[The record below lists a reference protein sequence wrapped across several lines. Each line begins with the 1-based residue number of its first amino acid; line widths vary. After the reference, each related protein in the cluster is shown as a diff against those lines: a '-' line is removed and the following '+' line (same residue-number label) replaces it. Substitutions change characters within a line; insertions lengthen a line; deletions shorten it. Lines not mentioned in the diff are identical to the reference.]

1 MQAVNNTFVDWINGN
16 KQFTIPAFQRDYSW
30 TTEQCDQMWDDI
42 MRSGDSEEG
51 DHFIGSIVSV
61 SGTPHS
67 PGFGSWL
74 VIDGQQRLATLS
86 ILLVALRDRIKK
98 ISWCDHEPTPQQ
110 IDAYYLKNEHETGER
125 KYKLALRGHD
135 APTLKSLVDG
145 KNPTELET
153 SSELIVE
160 AYRHFETLLDSPD
173 VDPERV
179 YRGICQLKIVD
190 VTLNR
195 GIDNPQRVF
204 ESLNSTGVDL
214 TQSDL
219 IRNYLLMGLPE
230 PEQTRMY
237 EDYWSVV
244 ENLFREAGSTPD
256 NFLRDY
262 IALKQKTA
270 TQPRTDRVYAEFKNF
285 WQPSDMDSIAALLQ
299 DLVRFGQ
306 YFVAFLM
313 PERIEAKSLST
324 EMRQVRSLGSAQQ
337 AILVMRLYECHEGGA
352 LSEGQFIRA
361 LRLISSYLVRRSV
374 LGMQTRRYWEAFAR
388 IAINISDESPFET
401 FQVALARQSYRFP
414 SNGDFM
420 SALQERDLYGLR
432 ICWHILSQLENAGQ
446 REPSPVGEYSIEH
459 IMPQSIENVP
469 RWKAMLGDEWEDVH
483 QTWLHRLGNL
493 TLTGYNSS
501 YSNRPFGDKKTID
514 GGFDQSAVRLNEFV
528 RKQTRWTAEEME
540 KRGRMLAERALGIW
554 PHNDADEELIL
565 EEERK
570 DLHARASR
578 RSLDSLTMSSS
589 VRDTLLAIRDAIREL
604 GDPIEII
611 EGRSLCYYDAQ
622 TASFFAETLPMT
634 GYVRVLLPI
643 DFGEVEVPNGVAQD
657 VTNWKFLRNVT
668 HRDCGVFVDVTGEE
682 SVPKAVAMVRQAF
695 NLEAE

>member
-1 MQAVNNTFVDWINGN
+1 MQAVNNTFVDLINGN

-51 DHFIGSIVSV
+51 DHFMGSIVSV
-61 SGTPHS
+61 SGATLS
-67 PGFGSWL
+67 PAFGLWL
-74 VIDGQQRLATLS
+74 VIDGQQRLTTLT
-86 ILLVALRDRIKK
+86 ILLIALRNHIRK
-98 ISWCDHEPTPQQ
+98 ISWSEPAPTPEQ
-110 IDAYYLKNEHETGER
+110 IDAYYLRNEHETGER
-125 KYKLALRGHD
+125 GYRLALRGHD
-135 APTLKSLVDG
+135 DPTLKALVDG
-145 KNPTELET
+145 KNLSEVQN
-153 SSELIVE
+153 SSELVVE
-160 AYRHFETLLDSPD
+160 AYHHFEALLDSKD
-173 VDPERV
+173 VDPGRV
-179 YRGICQLKIVD
+179 YRGICQLKIVN
-190 VTLNR
+190 VTLDR

-244 ENLFREAGSTPD
+244 ESLFREAGSTPD

-262 IALKQKTA
+262 IALKQTTA
-270 TQPRTDRVYAEFKNF
+270 NQPRADRIYAEFKNF
-285 WQPSDMDSIAALLQ
+285 WQPSDMDSLAALLR
-299 DLVRFGQ
+299 DLVRFGR
-306 YFVAFLM
+306 YFVAFLR

-324 EMRQVRSLGSAQQ
+324 EMRQVRSLGSGQ
-337 AILVMRLYECHEGGA
+337 AILVLRLYECYEDGT
-352 LSEGQFIRA
+352 LEESQFARA
-361 LRLISSYLVRRSV
+361 LRLVSSYLVRRSV
-374 LGMQTRRYWEAFAR
+374 LGLQTRGYWEAFAR
-388 IAINISDESPFET
+388 MAINISDESPFES

-414 SNGDFM
+414 SDGEFTSD
-420 SALQERDLYGLR
+420 LQRRDLYGLR
-432 ICWHILSQLENAGQ
+432 ICWHILSQMENAGQ
-446 REPSPVGEYSIEH
+446 TEPSPVGEYSIEH

-469 RWKAMLGDEWEDVH
+469 EWKTMLGDEWEDVH
-483 QTWLHRLGNL
+483 QAWLHKLGNL

-501 YSNRPFGDKKTID
+501 YSNRPFEEKKTIPD
-514 GGFDQSAVRLNEFV
+514 GFEQSAVRLNLFV
-528 RKQTRWTAEEME
+528 REQTKWRAGEME
-540 KRGRMLAERALGIW
+540 KRGRVLAKRALEIW
-554 PHNDADEELIL
+554 PHHDADHELIL
-565 EEERK
+565 EEERR
-570 DLHARASR
+570 DLRARASR
-578 RSLDSLTMSSS
+578 RSLESVTMISS
-589 VRDTLLAIRDAIREL
+589 VRDTLLEIRDAIRQL

-622 TASFFAETLPMT
+622 TASFFAETLPMS

-643 DFGEVEVPNGVAQD
+643 DFEEAEDPEGVAQD

-668 HRDCGVFVDVTGEE
+668 HRDCGVFVDVWDKE